1 MGLVVTGLSP
11 SGDMNALKA
20 ALREAGVPPDDL
32 QVVGPEDGE
41 TGVRRGG
48 LAGDDI
54 AGSNYGSGTTVPGL
68 TNQHRGR
75 GYFRSEG
82 LDDRLGDF
90 EIPES
95 ELDNYLEAIER
106 GRSVVAYFA
115 TNDSAG
121 RVEEAFRAANL
132 TNVRRY

>member
-11 SGDMNALKA
+11 NGDLETLKA
-20 ALREAGVPPDDL
+20 ALRDAGVPPDDIE
-32 QVVGPEDGE
+32 VVGPEDGE
-41 TGVRRGG
+41 TGIRRGG
-48 LAGDDI
+48 IAGDDI
-54 AGSNYGSGTTVPGL
+54 VTSNYGGGTAVPGL

-75 GYFRSEG
+75 GFFRSEG

-115 TNDSAG
+115 TDDSAP
-121 RVEEAFRAANL
+121 RVEEAFRAAKL